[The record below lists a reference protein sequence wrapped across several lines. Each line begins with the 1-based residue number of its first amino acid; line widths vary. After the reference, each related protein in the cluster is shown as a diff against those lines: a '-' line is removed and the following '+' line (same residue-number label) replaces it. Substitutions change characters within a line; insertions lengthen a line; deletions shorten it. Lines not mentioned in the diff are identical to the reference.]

1 MMMVM
6 IEMMMTVTLM
16 MILRKLHLVPLESQL
31 SSTVECECISGL
43 VMNMI
48 IIIMTMLMTR
58 IETGLESIL
67 RYDGHDEDNDENLF
81 WRAFWEEC
89 VNIVS
94 GLDQININITIFTS
108 IYI

>member
-1 MMMVM
+1 M
-6 IEMMMTVTLM
+6 L
-16 MILRKLHLVPLESQL
+16 K
-31 SSTVECECISGL
+31 
-43 VMNMI
+43 
-48 IIIMTMLMTR
+48 MLMTR

-108 IYI
+108 IYIDIYISISIYQYSYQYMYMINNINISILPGSDRAPATLSPFGRP